1 MLDQYVRA
9 IWFANLLSLYTS
21 PAWCPLHGPAIAG
34 KREMVGMIKLS
45 TRARK
50 DECPACILVVVTEI
64 CSDILWEL
72 HFWLLRLRVVLWFP
86 DTASSATRLTL
97 MQRESLYRNCGDL
110 GCASSICSCDLT
122 YQFTVLVHKPRL
134 VPSAWTR
141 HSWKERNGR
150 ND

>member
-50 DECPACILVVVTEI
+50 DKCSARIQVVTEI

-72 HFWLLRLRVVLWFP
+72 HFWLLRPRVVLWFP

-97 MQRESLYRNCGDL
+97 MQPESLYRNCGDF
-110 GCASSICSCDLT
+110 GCAWSIWSCDLIC
-122 YQFTVLVHKPRL
+122 QFTVLVHKPCL